1 MTVPFPGDLAFRF
14 PLARGEAVRQ
24 LQLALLRAGEA
35 PGEPDGVFGPMT
47 GEALRRFQRRSALPA
62 DGLVDAVTWAR
73 LMAQPGLARER
84 HWAEA
89 LTPFAA
95 RLTDWHGPPV
105 GQGRHRWRLTPRGI
119 EVAGEDGPRRSP
131 AAPRLAAAC
140 WDRHGAAMGE
150 AARRFGVPVELL
162 LATALTESGGNAAA
176 VREEPGFTS
185 DAQTPHRVSPGL
197 MQTLI
202 STAREVLGDPT
213 LDRARL
219 LDPATS
225 IAAGAAM
232 IRRQT
237 MGGRMPTGFDPP
249 LVAIAYNAGS
259 LRPSR
264 DATDPWGLVQTRR
277 GSGAWH
283 ADSFSAF
290 FGDALALPDAPDAAT
305 PSFRGLLQR
314 PEEAATTMSE
324 RAIHTPAASGR
335 GDRAPA

>member
-1 MTVPFPGDLAFRF
+1 MTAPFPGDLAFRF

-35 PGEPDGVFGPMT
+35 PGEPDGVFGPRT
-47 GEALRRFQRRSALPA
+47 NGAVRRFQRRHALPG
-62 DGLVDAVTWAR
+62 DGVVDAATWAR

-84 HWAEA
+84 PWQEA
-89 LTPFAA
+89 LKPFAL
-95 RLTDWHGPPV
+95 RLIEWRGPPL
-105 GQGRHRWRLTPRGI
+105 GQGRHRWRLTR
-119 EVAGEDGPRRSP
+119 AGLELQGEAAPRRTP
-131 AAPRLAAAC
+131 GEPRLAAAC
-140 WDRHGAAMGE
+140 WARHGAAMAE

-176 VREEPGFTS
+176 IREEPGFTS
-185 DAQTPHRVSPGL
+185 DAETPHRVSPGL

-202 STAREVLGDPT
+202 ATAREVLGDPS

-232 IRRQT
+232 IRRQA
-237 MGGRMPTGFDPP
+237 MGGRVPTGFDPP

-264 DATDPWGLVQTRR
+264 DATDPWGMVQTRR

-283 ADSFSAF
+283 ADSFCAF
-290 FGDALALPDAPDAAT
+290 LGDALALSDAPDAAT
-305 PSFRGLLQR
+305 PSLRGLL
-314 PEEAATTMSE
+314 S
-324 RAIHTPAASGR
+324 
-335 GDRAPA
+335 

>member
-1 MTVPFPGDLAFRF
+1 MTPAFPGPLAFRF

-35 PGEPDGVFGPMT
+35 PGEPDGVFGPRT
-47 GEALRRFQRRSALPA
+47 AEAVRRFQRRHALPA
-62 DGLVDAVTWAR
+62 DAVVDAATWAA

-84 HWAEA
+84 PWAEA
-89 LTPFAA
+89 LKPHVA
-95 RLTDWHGPPV
+95 RLMEWHGPPI
-105 GQGRHRWRLTPRGI
+105 GQGRHRWRLTPQGI
-119 EVAGEDGPRRSP
+119 EVQGEAAARRTP
-131 AAPRLAAAC
+131 GEPRLAAAC
-140 WDRHGAAMGE
+140 WARHGAAMAE

-162 LATALTESGGNAAA
+162 LATALTESGGSAAA
-176 VREEPGFTS
+176 IREEPGFTS
-185 DAQTPHRVSPGL
+185 DAETPHRVSPGL

-202 STAREVLGDPT
+202 STAREVLGDPS

-232 IRRQT
+232 IRRQAT
-237 MGGRMPTGFDPP
+237 GGRTPTGFDPP

-283 ADSFSAF
+283 ADSFCAF
-290 FGDALALPDAPDAAT
+290 LGDALALAPAEPAT
-305 PSFRGLLQR
+305 PSFRSLL
-314 PEEAATTMSE
+314 P
-324 RAIHTPAASGR
+324 
-335 GDRAPA
+335 

>member
-1 MTVPFPGDLAFRF
+1 MNPAFQHDLAFRF
-14 PLARGEAVRQ
+14 PLPRGEDVRQ
-24 LQLALLRAGEA
+24 VQLALLRAGEA
-35 PGEPDGVFGPMT
+35 PGEPDGVFGPRT
-47 GEALRRFQRRSALPA
+47 AEAVRRFQRRLGLPA
-62 DGLVDAVTWAR
+62 EGVVDAVTWAR

-84 HWAEA
+84 HWAVA
-89 LTPFAA
+89 LRPFLA
-95 RLTDWHGPPV
+95 RLTEWHGPPV
-105 GQGRHRWRLTPRGI
+105 GQGRHRWRLTPQGI
-119 EVAGEDGPRRSP
+119 EVEGEAGPRRP
-131 AAPRLAAAC
+131 PGAPRLAAAC
-140 WDRHGAAMGE
+140 WERHGAALSE

-176 VREEPGFTS
+176 IREEPGFTS
-185 DAQTPHRVSPGL
+185 DAETPHRVSPGL

-213 LDRARL
+213 VDRARL
-219 LDPATS
+219 LDPLTS

-232 IRRQT
+232 IRRQA
-237 MGGRMPTGFDPP
+237 MGGRLPTGFDPP

-290 FGDALALPDAPDAAT
+290 LGDALALPAAQDSAT
-305 PSFRGLLQR
+305 PSFRGML
-314 PEEAATTMSE
+314 S
-324 RAIHTPAASGR
+324 
-335 GDRAPA
+335 

>member
-1 MTVPFPGDLAFRF
+1 MTAPFPGELAFRF

-35 PGEPDGVFGPMT
+35 PGEPDGVFGPLT
-47 GEALRRFQRRSALPA
+47 AEAVRRFQRRHALPL
-62 DGLVDAVTWAR
+62 DGVVDAATWAR
-73 LMAQPGLARER
+73 LLAQPGLARER
-84 HWAEA
+84 PWQEA
-89 LTPFAA
+89 LKPFAL
-95 RLTDWHGPPV
+95 RLTAWHGPPI
-105 GQGRHRWRLTPRGI
+105 GQGRHRWRLTPPGI
-119 EVAGEDGPRRSP
+119 ELAGEAAARRTP
-131 AAPRLAAAC
+131 GEPRLAAAC
-140 WDRHGAAMGE
+140 WARHGAEMCA

-176 VREEPGFTS
+176 IREEPGFAS
-185 DAQTPHRVSPGL
+185 DAETPHRVSPGL

-202 STAREVLGDPT
+202 STAREVLGDPS

-232 IRRQT
+232 IRRQAA
-237 MGGRMPTGFDPP
+237 GGRTPTGFDPP

-283 ADSFSAF
+283 ADSFCAF
-290 FGDALALPDAPDAAT
+290 LGDALALPEAPDGAT
-305 PSFRGLLQR
+305 PSLRGLL
-314 PEEAATTMSE
+314 P
-324 RAIHTPAASGR
+324 
-335 GDRAPA
+335 

>member
-1 MTVPFPGDLAFRF
+1 MSASFPGTLAFRF

-47 GEALRRFQRRSALPA
+47 AEAVRRFQRRHALPA
-62 DGLVDAVTWAR
+62 EGEVDATTWAR
-73 LMAQPGLARER
+73 LMAQPGLTRER

-89 LTPFAA
+89 LKPFAL

-105 GQGRHRWRLTPRGI
+105 GQGRHRWRLSRAGI
-119 EVAGEDGPRRSP
+119 EVQDEAGPRRTP
-131 AAPRLAAAC
+131 GEPRLAAAC
-140 WDRHGAAMGE
+140 WARHGAAMAE

-176 VREEPGFTS
+176 IREEPGFTS
-185 DAQTPHRVSPGL
+185 DAETPHRVSPGL

-202 STAREVLGDPT
+202 STAREVLGDAT

-219 LDPATS
+219 LDPVTS

-232 IRRQT
+232 IRRQAT
-237 MGGRMPTGFDPP
+237 GGRTPTGFDPP

-283 ADSFSAF
+283 ADSFCAF
-290 FGDALALPDAPDAAT
+290 LGDALALPDAPDAAT
-305 PSFRGLLQR
+305 PSLRSLL
-314 PEEAATTMSE
+314 P
-324 RAIHTPAASGR
+324 
-335 GDRAPA
+335 